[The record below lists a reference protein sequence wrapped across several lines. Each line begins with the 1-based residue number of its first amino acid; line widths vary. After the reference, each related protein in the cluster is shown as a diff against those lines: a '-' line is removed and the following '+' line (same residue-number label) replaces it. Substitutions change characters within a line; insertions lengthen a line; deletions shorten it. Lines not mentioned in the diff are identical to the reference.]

1 MATDC
6 TSSHQDFKPSIES
19 EKRTYQGKNK
29 TIKGHMTPT
38 SKTPK
43 NMVIRNP
50 PTKIAQNAYGK
61 SLASID
67 QLSASMLQLDLKEQK
82 IMNNG
87 AFGTSTKM
95 RGGSLNK
102 SSKI

>member
-1 MATDC
+1 MSIDNI
-6 TSSHQDFKPSIES
+6 HRQQDFKPSR
-19 EKRTYQGKNK
+19 EKTSLGKETTTK
-29 TIKGHMTPT
+29 RHMTP
-38 SKTPK
+38 SKTP
-43 NMVIRNP
+43 NMLTMKS
-50 PTKIAQNAYGK
+50 PTKIAQNQYRK
-61 SLASID
+61 TLASID
-67 QLSASMLQLDLKEQK
+67 QLSESMLQLDLKEQK